1 MRSLFWAAG
10 FFSIFVNLLMLT
22 GPLFMLQ
29 TYDRVLGARS
39 ESTLVALF
47 AVVAFLYLIMGIV
60 DWARGRLLTRMGA
73 GFQARLERR
82 VFEAMI
88 KKASTDPQPDDNST
102 MGHQLRD
109 LDALQRF
116 YASSVFSALFD
127 APWAP
132 IFLFGMILFHP
143 WLGGLAIFGGGVLIL
158 SAVLNQ
164 VFTKTSS
171 VKAATAG
178 YKSERYSDQ
187 LQNEAETIRSLG
199 MQTHAFEKW
208 SKTRQSAA
216 HQSTRAADMGG
227 SFSAVSKTFRQFL
240 QSAMLGLGAY
250 LVLRGELTPG
260 VMIAASILLS
270 RALAPVEM
278 VVNQWT
284 TVQRAKRGW
293 DDLVTLLSE
302 VREDP
307 KPLELPRPQA
317 RLEVQQITVI
327 PPKGTQATLRLV
339 SFSILPGEAVGV
351 IGPSGS
357 GKSTLARS
365 LTGIW
370 PLAGGKIRLNGAQLD
385 QYHPEKLAGYIGYLP
400 QRVSLFEGTIAE
412 NIARLSGEFESARVV
427 EAAQRAAAHEMIMRL
442 PRGYNTPVHTIGT
455 QLSGGQI
462 QRIGL
467 ARALYGDP
475 VLLVLDEPNSSLDN
489 EGTIALNHAVTAM
502 KEAGNAVLIMAHR
515 PAAIKECDK
524 LLVLED
530 GMRKAWGPRDQ
541 VMSEMLSNV
550 QVIRKTKSIGGVA

>member
-1 MRSLFWAAG
+1 
-10 FFSIFVNLLMLT
+10 
-22 GPLFMLQ
+22 
-29 TYDRVLGARS
+29 
-39 ESTLVALF
+39 
-47 AVVAFLYLIMGIV
+47 
-60 DWARGRLLTRMGA
+60 
-73 GFQARLERR
+73 
-82 VFEAMI
+82 
-88 KKASTDPQPDDNST
+88 
-102 MGHQLRD
+102 
-109 LDALQRF
+109 
-116 YASSVFSALFD
+116 
-127 APWAP
+127 
-132 IFLFGMILFHP
+132 
-143 WLGGLAIFGGGVLIL
+143 
-158 SAVLNQ
+158 
-164 VFTKTSS
+164 
-171 VKAATAG
+171 
-178 YKSERYSDQ
+178 
-187 LQNEAETIRSLG
+187 
-199 MQTHAFEKW
+199 
-208 SKTRQSAA
+208 
-216 HQSTRAADMGG
+216 MGG